1 MCTHEDA
8 AKVFVMKILVVG
20 ATGATGRLL
29 VEQLL
34 DKGLEV
40 KAIVRSPD
48 KLPEAVRQHENISIS
63 QASLLDL
70 SDEEM
75 IGHVKDCDAIASCL
89 GHNLTFKGMY
99 GQPRKL
105 VTDATRRLCD
115 AVKGSLP
122 EKTVKFVLM
131 NTAGNNNRDLDEKVS
146 FAENAVLGFLRL
158 ALPPHPDNEGAAD
171 YLRTEVNRGEEVL
184 EWVVVRPDSLI
195 SEDSVSEY
203 EVHPS
208 PTRSALFN
216 PGKTSRIN
224 VAHFMAELISNEE
237 TWQTWKWQMPVIYN
251 RGTAQN

>member
-1 MCTHEDA
+1 MR
-8 AKVFVMKILVVG
+8 ILVVG

-34 DKGLEV
+34 DKSLEV
-40 KAIVRSPD
+40 KVIVRSPD
-48 KLPEAVRQHENISIS
+48 KLPQAVTKHENISII

-70 SDEEM
+70 SNGEM
-75 IGHVKDCDAIASCL
+75 IGHVKDCDAIASCF
-89 GHNLTFKGMY
+89 GHNLTFKGIY

-105 VTDATRRLCD
+105 VTDATRRLCE
-115 AVKGSLP
+115 AVRASLP
-122 EKTVKFVLM
+122 KKAIKFVLM
-131 NTAGNNNRDLDEKVS
+131 NTAGNSNRDLDEKVS

-171 YLRTEVNRGEEVL
+171 YLRSQVNRDDKVL

-195 SEDSVSEY
+195 NEESVSEY
-203 EVHPS
+203 KVYPS
-208 PTRSALFN
+208 PRRSALFN

-224 VAHFMAELISNEE
+224 VAHFMTELVTDDK